1 MGFKGQKVS
10 LSRKGF
16 WDQKNAWYPDFLC
29 QKLFYESGKG
39 LPWEKRGEKRRPK
52 KELLMP
58 LWDISQ

>member
-16 WDQKNAWYPDFLC
+16 RDQKMHDTLTFYVK
-29 QKLFYESGKG
+29 KLFYKSGKG
-39 LPWEKRGEKRRPK
+39 LPWEKKVEKRRPK

-58 LWDISQ
+58 L